1 MVNVVFSLSII
12 FSASSIALRWALYDP
27 ATNLSAMKC
36 WVSAL
41 SVLLGVSVI
50 TVAIVLRAYLLYV
63 NILHAGLV
71 RVATASMRRN
81 DDDVSNAVQ
90 IELARFEHSWRNVVQ
105 GIRASFD
112 RDTWRLSHAAPG
124 AEAPAATNTDTL
136 LRAIAQTSLAI
147 SSRGLFLLG
156 HGSRVR
162 HAPRRLH
169 VAAGTHACTRRTRRL
184 LVIVTVFAV
193 TPIYWDANCAGCI
206 FYFPLAL
213 GCIVQSFP
221 TAVVLLWLG
230 CECRCALTHHPLTRT
245 LL

>member
-156 HGSRVR
+156 LFLMVPACVMPPGASMSQQGLTRARAVR
-162 HAPRRLH
+162 
-169 VAAGTHACTRRTRRL
+169 
-184 LVIVTVFAV
+184 
-193 TPIYWDANCAGCI
+193 AGCWSSS
-206 FYFPLAL
+206 PCL
-213 GCIVQSFP
+213 
-221 TAVVLLWLG
+221 
-230 CECRCALTHHPLTRT
+230 R
-245 LL
+245 